1 MRSGRTS
8 CSANMQSLRRLV
20 IRTGLAGLLG
30 ILGPAAIQA
39 ESLTLSYLV
48 GWGHMTL
55 VEAEISYSQ
64 SEIGYHL
71 VSKGRTRG
79 LLDLFFSWQ
88 GQAETEG
95 LRLKEGRRPLVHEHE
110 GTRKKKIRRT
120 RVDWNGAAGP
130 RTEAEPPSDL
140 ERVTPVPKSSIA
152 GTSDPFTVILSLLDQ
167 LAATGRCEGEA
178 KVWDGRRRYDLS
190 VTHLGEE
197 ELIADRPWSYGGQA
211 IGCALDIKR
220 IGGFRREK
228 PDWRSRDE
236 NAPTRRVVWAA
247 EIESGHWALVRGEME
262 TQYGTVVGRLLSG
275 EYKQP
280 EHVQR
285 SLEALSAVGMPE

>member
-1 MRSGRTS
+1 
-8 CSANMQSLRRLV
+8 
-20 IRTGLAGLLG
+20 
-30 ILGPAAIQA
+30 
-39 ESLTLSYLV
+39 
-48 GWGHMTL
+48 
-55 VEAEISYSQ
+55 
-64 SEIGYHL
+64 
-71 VSKGRTRG
+71 
-79 LLDLFFSWQ
+79 
-88 GQAETEG
+88 
-95 LRLKEGRRPLVHEHE
+95 
-110 GTRKKKIRRT
+110 
-120 RVDWNGAAGP
+120 
-130 RTEAEPPSDL
+130 
-140 ERVTPVPKSSIA
+140 
-152 GTSDPFTVILSLLDQ
+152 
-167 LAATGRCEGEA
+167 
-178 KVWDGRRRYDLS
+178 

-285 SLEALSAVGMPE
+285 SLER